1 MSGAARPRWRRPPNT
16 ISAAP
21 ISPRATGLK
30 PSTPSS
36 PMPTMDS
43 QRGDAA
49 VSGSVAS
56 GRGVLKRGVLESGMA
71 RILIL
76 GGTAE
81 ARQLA
86 GRLAGRNGLDVTLSL
101 AGRTAMP
108 ATQPVPV
115 RVGGFGGAAGLA
127 DYLKRE
133 RIDALIDATHPY
145 ANVISANAVEA
156 ARRSG
161 VPSIALRRPPWIAVA
176 GDRWIEVSDVGEA
189 VRAIG
194 RTPCRVF
201 VALGRNELKPLRDA
215 PQHFYLIR
223 SVDPVNPPLPLPHV
237 GYVTGR
243 GPFSEA
249 DDRELMTEHRIDV
262 VVAKNSGGT
271 ATYGKIA
278 AARVLGIDVI
288 VLRRPAAPD
297 GAAVETIE
305 DAISWLDHALTSATA
320 RGV

>member
-1 MSGAARPRWRRPPNT
+1 
-16 ISAAP
+16 
-21 ISPRATGLK
+21 
-30 PSTPSS
+30 
-36 PMPTMDS
+36 MPTMDS

-56 GRGVLKRGVLESGMA
+56 GRDVFEPGVLETDMA

-86 GRLAGRNGLDVTLSL
+86 GRLAGRNGLDITLSL
-101 AGRTAMP
+101 AGRTATP
-108 ATQPVPV
+108 AAQPVPI

-127 DYLKRE
+127 DYLTSE

-145 ANVISANAVEA
+145 ANVISANAVVA

-161 VPSIALRRPPWIAVA
+161 VPSIALRRPPWLAVL
-176 GDRWIEVSDVGEA
+176 GDRWIEVSDVREA
-189 VRAIG
+189 VQAIG
-194 RTPCRVF
+194 QTPRRVF
-201 VALGRNELKPLRDA
+201 VALGRNELKPFGDA
-215 PQHFYLIR
+215 PQHYYLIR
-223 SVDPVNPPLPLPHV
+223 SVDPVDPPLALPHAS
-237 GYVTGR
+237 YVTGR

-249 DDRELMTEHRIDV
+249 DDHALMTEHRIDV
-262 VVAKNSGGT
+262 VVAKNSGST

-278 AARVLGIDVI
+278 AARALGIDV
-288 VLRRPAAPD
+288 VMLRRPVAPD

-305 DAISWLDHALTSATA
+305 DAIAWLDHALTSATA